1 VSAKFYVRIGR
12 LASVLLAFLLAGCW
26 SARREVAKRLL
37 VVQGR
42 WQKELARQSSLPHHS
57 LDWGEALAL
66 LQTNNL
72 KLRAARTD
80 VTNTQD
86 LARQV
91 FRDLIPNVD
100 LRSGATRSLK
110 DVPATA
116 FSDVTFN
123 IDSFF
128 NVPGVVNFNARLF
141 AARLAVFRAKA
152 ARDLAQREQAI
163 ELYKLFLEAREDDEM
178 SAELKSERK
187 LGEALE
193 KSDSLAGEIL
203 LNEVESEELSLKTS
217 AETLQAHATDLLAD
231 SQYQWDLQ
239 TNDLPAFSYDTQP
252 LPLND
257 TNRVARLQMGLV
269 ALELVGA
276 WAQIHGIKLQYWPE
290 LMIFVSGPSVFQ
302 RENGQTHFWS
312 SADVTAT
319 ADFFWSL
326 DTRGSVA
333 LQLRQTRR
341 EQELEFAQ
349 LRLDGDALIQK
360 LLAAQRLVGSLRTQI
375 EQLNRLI
382 AELDKVPQDM
392 DLNSLL
398 QAMDSNRT
406 LRFQRSKLRRDLAEA
421 ETLFWFVDEQRWSQE
436 GG

>member
-1 VSAKFYVRIGR
+1 VSATFYVRISR
-12 LASVLLAFLLAGCW
+12 IASVLLAFLLAGCW
-26 SARREVAKRLL
+26 SARREVAKRLP

-42 WQKELARQSSLPHHS
+42 WQKELVRQSSLPHHS
-57 LDWGEALAL
+57 LDWTEALAL

-72 KLRAARTD
+72 KLRAARMD

-91 FRDLIPNVD
+91 FRDLIPNID
-100 LRSGATRSLK
+100 LRSGASRSLK
-110 DVPATA
+110 DIPSTA
-116 FSDVTFN
+116 FRDVTFN

-141 AARLAVFRAKA
+141 AARLAVFRATA

-178 SAELKSERK
+178 GAELKSERK

-193 KSDSLAGEIL
+193 KSDPLAGEIL
-203 LNEVESEELSLKTS
+203 LKEVESEELSLKTS
-217 AETLQAHATDLLAD
+217 AATLQSRATDLLAD
-231 SQYQWDLQ
+231 SQYQWDLE
-239 TNDLPAFSYDTQP
+239 TNNLPAFTYDLDP

-257 TNRVARLQMGLV
+257 TNRVARLQMELV

-326 DTRGSVA
+326 DTRGNVA

-341 EQELEFAQ
+341 EQELEYAQ
-349 LRLDGDALIQK
+349 LRLDADALIQQ
-360 LLAAQRLVGSLRTQI
+360 LLAAQRLVGSLHTQI
-375 EQLNRLI
+375 DQLDRLM

-421 ETLFWFVDEQRWSQE
+421 ETLFWFVDEQQWPRE